1 MSTLSIRES
10 RLKALGRMT
19 LLQGLGPEDLEPVF
33 ESLLW
38 REVRRD
44 ELVLSKGTPGEHLLF
59 LVHGRL
65 KVVDVTAGGREIGL
79 NLLNAG
85 DHFGELAI
93 IDGGTRSASVVAME
107 ASTVALMPRERAW
120 EMFYRHPLVAQRM
133 LVDLAGRLRK
143 ASRYQT
149 ILCLPHAHQR
159 VYATLELL
167 ARTFA
172 GGAVVVEHLPKQH
185 ELAMMANTSR
195 ETISRALQA
204 LLHDGVVERDGRRLI
219 VRRPTALHRLAQ
231 KDEPGD

>member
-1 MSTLSIRES
+1 MSIRDS
-10 RLKALGRMT
+10 RLRAISRMS
-19 LLQGLGPEDLEPVF
+19 LIEGLAPDDVEQVF
-33 ESLLW
+33 TSLLW

-59 LVHGRL
+59 LVQGRL
-65 KVVDVTAGGREIGL
+65 KVVDVTTSGREIGL
-79 NLLNAG
+79 NLLNTG

-107 ASTVALMPRERAW
+107 TCIIALMPRDKAW

-133 LVDLAGRLRK
+133 LTDLAGRLRK

-149 ILCLPHAHQR
+149 ILCLPNAHQR
-159 VYATLELL
+159 VFAMVELL
-167 ARTFA
+167 SRTFA

-195 ETISRALQA
+195 ETISRALQS
-204 LLHDGVVERDGRRLI
+204 LLQDGVVEKDGRRLI
-219 VRRPTALHRLAQ
+219 IRRPAILHQWAQ
-231 KDEPGD
+231 RDEPHP